1 MCDMDGMYFYC
12 KDGSDEDEEWCRG
25 KGFGY

>member
-1 MCDMDGMYFYC
+1 MCNMDGMYFYC

-25 KGFGY
+25 KRLWI